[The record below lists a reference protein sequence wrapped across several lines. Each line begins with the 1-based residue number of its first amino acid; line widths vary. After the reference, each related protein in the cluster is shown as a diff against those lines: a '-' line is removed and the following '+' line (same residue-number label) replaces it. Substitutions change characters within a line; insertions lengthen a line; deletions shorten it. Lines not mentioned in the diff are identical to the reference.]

1 MEELLSTLFV
11 ELVENVPADSKRQNI
26 YNAII
31 PMIYDIDPDII
42 STLMGTDDI
51 FDKLAKEYL
60 EEWNEEED
68 E

>member
-1 MEELLSTLFV
+1 MEDILYTLFIELL
-11 ELVENVPADSKRQNI
+11 ENVPNDSTRQNI

-31 PMIYDIDPDII
+31 PMLYDIDSDII
-42 STLMGTDDI
+42 STLMGTDDV

-60 EEWNEEED
+60 EEWEEE